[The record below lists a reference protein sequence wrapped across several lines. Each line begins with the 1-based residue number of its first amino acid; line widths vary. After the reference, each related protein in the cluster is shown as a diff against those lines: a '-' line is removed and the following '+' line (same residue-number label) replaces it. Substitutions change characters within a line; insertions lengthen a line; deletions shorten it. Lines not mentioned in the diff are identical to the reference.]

1 MSYSEA
7 THALHERCGVY
18 TRPALVGR
26 ILDMVGWSGQH
37 DLSGAR
43 LLEPA
48 AGGGEFVVQAGQRLV
63 DSLRRRGIEPGARN
77 LGPRIV
83 AFELYARASAAAR
96 RRVVRSLVS
105 SGVGRSTAK
114 SCAKAWIRTGD
125 FLLSEKTVGE
135 YTHVVGNPPYIRW
148 NKVPPRLRTAYEE
161 QLPSEMA
168 RGDLYLPFLDRALHD
183 LKANGKCG
191 FVCSDRW
198 QYTAYG
204 SGFRR
209 KWLPRLDVLS
219 NRRVAAAEAF
229 SRDVSAYA
237 NVLVASKRTRP
248 RDDGVRIG
256 SLHRPRG
263 RSLADRGCAVRVGPA
278 LGVTS
283 AFVLDDEAVD
293 LEPGLLL
300 PWVDSSEVRE
310 GRVAWRGR
318 FVVSVFNEEGVL
330 RSLREFPML
339 ARHLARYRRDL
350 EARYIVRRGAPW
362 YRTIDRLR
370 AADWRRPKILVPGI
384 AKEPRVALDRNGFV
398 PSHGVYAI
406 FPPADDIETI
416 YEALRDGGLGRR
428 LEGIA
433 STLKNGYVRC
443 YKEFLNAVRI

>member
-7 THALHERCGVY
+7 THALHEHCGVY

-63 DSLRRRGIEPGARN
+63 DSLRRKGIKPGTRN

-105 SGVGRSTAK
+105 SGLARSTAK

-125 FLLSEKTVGE
+125 FLLSEKAVDE

-148 NKVPPRLRTAYEE
+148 NKVPPRLKAAYEE
-161 QLPSEMA
+161 RLPSEMA
-168 RGDLYLPFLDRALHD
+168 RGDLYLPFLDRALDD

-283 AFVLDDEAVD
+283 AFVLDDEAAD

-300 PWVDSSEVRE
+300 PWVDSSEVQE
-310 GRVAWRGR
+310 GQVAWRGR
-318 FVVSVFNEEGVL
+318 FVTSMFDEDGVL
-330 RSLREFPML
+330 RDLREYPKL
-339 ARHLARYRRDL
+339 AHHLARYRGEL

-370 AADWRRPKILVPGI
+370 AADWRRPKILVPEI
-384 AKEPRVALDRNGFV
+384 AKKPRVALDRNGFV

-406 FPPADDIETI
+406 FPPEGEVEMI
-416 YEALRDGGLGRR
+416 YAALSDGGLARG

-433 STLKNGYVRC
+433 PTLKNGYVRC
-443 YKEFLNAVRI
+443 YKRFLSAVRI